1 MISWLALPERM
12 TGVSSVGVWGG
23 QRFSGLA
30 FIATPLANQV
40 IEHLR
45 CSYSVE
51 QDLYRCASMADL
63 GSSLS
68 VENIVSQIHI

>member
-1 MISWLALPERM
+1 MACIPREND
-12 TGVSSVGVWGG
+12 GSVFRGILGAW

-30 FIATPLANQV
+30 FMATPLATQV

-51 QDLYRCASMADL
+51 QDLYKCASMADL
-63 GSSLS
+63 GSSFS
-68 VENIVSQIHI
+68 VENVVSQIHI